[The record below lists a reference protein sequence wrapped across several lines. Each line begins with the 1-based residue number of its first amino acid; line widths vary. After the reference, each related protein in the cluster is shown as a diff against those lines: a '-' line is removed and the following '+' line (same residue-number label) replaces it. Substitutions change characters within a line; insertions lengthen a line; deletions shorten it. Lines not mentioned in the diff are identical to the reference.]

1 MKESSGK
8 TSVMSK
14 EYLNETIMK
23 HVVNKW
29 WYKFCY
35 GIFTDEQYEQFL
47 RDIEFYDLD
56 LNLVVAQILC
66 KKRDTHKAVFKLE
79 KR

>member
-1 MKESSGK
+1 MKEYGEN
-8 TSVMSK
+8 TIVMSD
-14 EYLNETIMK
+14 EYLNETIVK

-35 GIFTDEQYEQFL
+35 GIFTDEQYRQFL
-47 RDIEFYDLD
+47 KDIEFYNLD
-56 LNLVVAQILC
+56 LSLVVAQILR
-66 KKRDTHKAVFKLE
+66 KKRDTHKSAFKLE